1 MVPGGRFMAENDISS
16 LDSVLRDAFKM
27 PGNFKV
33 ILFYFFRGW
42 SSLARFNLKC
52 NPVSFKTSL

>member
-1 MVPGGRFMAENDISS
+1 MAENDISS